1 MTATR
6 LPTARS
12 DEDIIGLFRQRVK
25 TVDLRVPTPA
35 KPSFQLP
42 EWPSTVR
49 NRPHRSH
56 LRPEGMVQGQRLV
69 RSTNGF
75 RRAST
80 HSMMTRYTYFASVT
94 LLLPLCAQDQEAVV
108 SKDTISVHTVER
120 GNMPLR
126 ERASGSI
133 TSLDPPR
140 VVLRLAGENA
150 ERCEVGQKAMVQV
163 DPPKVI
169 TGKVVK
175 DSQVPNESGR
185 CEIELADS
193 LPANAT
199 VGKNVGG
206 LIDVGELHDVV
217 FLGRPADSSPNSV
230 ATIFV
235 VEAGK
240 DSARRVTVHYGK
252 ISGPLIQVVEGISAG
267 DRVIV
272 TDMSK
277 WAKYERVRLK

>member
-1 MTATR
+1 
-6 LPTARS
+6 
-12 DEDIIGLFRQRVK
+12 
-25 TVDLRVPTPA
+25 
-35 KPSFQLP
+35 
-42 EWPSTVR
+42 
-49 NRPHRSH
+49 
-56 LRPEGMVQGQRLV
+56 
-69 RSTNGF
+69 
-75 RRAST
+75 
-80 HSMMTRYTYFASVT
+80 MMTKYTFCASVT

-108 SKDTISVHTVER
+108 SKDTILVHTVER

-140 VVLRLAGENA
+140 VVPRLTGENA
-150 ERCEVGQKAMVQV
+150 ARCEVGQKAMVQV

-175 DSQVPNESGR
+175 DSQAQNESGR
-185 CEIELADS
+185 CEIELTDP
-193 LPANAT
+193 LPASAT
-199 VGKNVGG
+199 IGKNVGG
-206 LIDVGELHDVV
+206 LIDVAELYDVV

-235 VEAGK
+235 VEAGN
-240 DSARRVTVHYGK
+240 DSARRVTVRYGK

-277 WAKYERVRLK
+277 WAKYERVRLQ